1 MTNSYE
7 WELLRGMLNDL
18 IVKVDKLVLVSD
30 RHQALIERQDARW
43 DRVREAFLAEG
54 EEDND

>member
-1 MTNSYE
+1 MTNEYE

-18 IVKVDKLVLVSD
+18 IVKVDALVLVSN
-30 RHQALIERQDARW
+30 RHQAATEKQDARW

-54 EEDND
+54 DEDDD